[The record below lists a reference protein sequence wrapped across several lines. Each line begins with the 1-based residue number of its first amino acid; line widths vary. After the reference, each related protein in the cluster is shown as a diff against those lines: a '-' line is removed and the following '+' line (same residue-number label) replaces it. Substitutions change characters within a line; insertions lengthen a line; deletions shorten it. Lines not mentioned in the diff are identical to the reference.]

1 MTAADEFAFIKANYA
16 QCMERMFAAVGDLYA
31 EHWNDF
37 FHFALFSHDDE
48 SWDDAFRNTHSHY
61 LDALR
66 VAQAERVIDLACGRG
81 GFAHL
86 LARHTEGEV
95 LGIDISRAQLAHC
108 RRFARHNLR
117 FAHHDVMAVEA
128 LGQTFDA
135 VAFLDAECYLPDK
148 RQAIARIARIMRPGA
163 RFLLLAWCKQDGL
176 NRVQEELVLHP
187 FMRAWAIPGLET
199 VPDYQR
205 SFAGA
210 GLQLL
215 EVSDLNHRVRRNWE
229 FGYQQ
234 ALDAIRNPSLGRA
247 ARLVWT
253 GIREG
258 SEAVRL
264 IKDQFAAALYI
275 KTGFDAGFLR
285 YVYFLAEKP
294 PATR

>member
-1 MTAADEFAFIKANYA
+1 VRAADEFAAIKENYA
-16 QCMERMFAAVGDLYA
+16 QCMERMFAVVGDLYA

-37 FHFALFSHDDE
+37 FHFAIFSRDGE
-48 SWDDAFRNTHSHY
+48 SWEDAFRATHSRY
-61 LDALR
+61 LEALE

-86 LARHTEGEV
+86 LACHTPGEV
-95 LGIDISRAQLAHC
+95 LGIDISRAQIARC
-108 RRFARHNLR
+108 RRFSRANLR
-117 FAHHDVMAVEA
+117 FAHHDVMAVDR
-128 LGQTFDA
+128 LGESFDA

-148 RQAIARIARIMRPGA
+148 RLAVERIARAMRPGA

-199 VPDYQR
+199 V
-205 SFAGA
+205 AGYRRHLRDA
-210 GLQLL
+210 GLRLL
-215 EVSDLNHRVRRNWE
+215 EVSDLNERVRRNWE
-229 FGYQQ
+229 HGYAQ
-234 ALDAIRNPSLGRA
+234 ALAAIANPSLGSA

-253 GIREG
+253 GLREG

-275 KTGFDAGFLR
+275 KAGFDAGFLR
-285 YVYFLAEKP
+285 YVYLLAEKP
-294 PATR
+294 PSR